1 MNDPFAL
8 LFPLLSTGLIFVLPC
23 SPETVPQITGGT
35 LPAGPVNEN
44 ESVRHC
50 EAELIALPVTRSV
63 PVAVLPP
70 TS

>member
-1 MNDPFAL
+1 M
-8 LFPLLSTGLIFVLPC
+8 
-23 SPETVPQITGGT
+23 TGGT